1 MRRLLGIQQQEF
13 FRSLSGGREFHL
25 NFNWVKVSSVWMFI
39 VFGFYGWGTPTF
51 SSLFSIPYLLVNIF
65 IILVFSLYF
74 FYGEHHTTKL
84 RENFVIKSR
93 QIYTVCGI
101 LLLQYVINLDWI
113 SRALT
118 GDEVAYAL
126 QSQGQSYV
134 LVKKILVIFPQLG
147 DLPFRLL
154 LQICSGGILLLFFF
168 SVRLMYKIK
177 STRYFIL
184 LSFIG
189 TIIFRVGAISQGGFN
204 GSNPPGASFYYLIG
218 STILSPTNTSYR
230 ILSLLLASIFLTVIY
245 EYLRKLLWLK
255 EYIRV
260 LIMFVLV
267 SIPLFRH
274 MSLIVEISIWS
285 FYFATFILL
294 QLFRSGGHVTYQQ
307 IFLCSIATTF
317 RFPMISILIPMFFLA
332 IFDAFRLH
340 NEEERKSISRELILG
355 GLLSLPGIIFVS
367 TTRLVERFN
376 RADLSEQE
384 IDGPLVNVGRM
395 AQDIF
400 STFEVTTHKITWVI
414 STIGVIFFMRKSL
427 AGFVLMSSY
436 IAINFLLF
444 FVLNTVDVAYVSK
457 YIVEWFG
464 PLVVIGLIAIVTK
477 VPQTRK
483 VNLLIAA
490 ILAGFV
496 LTNVMDYNRI
506 PSKFIFAESTVN
518 SESSN
523 DLSNIYRV
531 VASAPFPYSETF
543 NELGKDQNLSDCL
556 NVGIVY
562 GVYPQVMA
570 GYTGTD
576 VLKSLALVHKYL
588 MAQDQLQESWL
599 TSSNESITLSG
610 SDCVIVGFVENK
622 SVIVNELL
630 ENDWEIRKIV
640 TDKTYRTNVFILTR
654 KFQ

>member
-1 MRRLLGIQQQEF
+1 MRRLLRIQQQQKF
-13 FRSLSGGREFHL
+13 FRSLSGSREFHL
-25 NFNWVKVSSVWMFI
+25 DFNWVKVSSVWMFV

-51 SSLFSIPYLLVNIF
+51 SSIFLIPYLLINIS

-74 FYGEHHTTKL
+74 FYGERYTTKL
-84 RENFVIKSR
+84 RESLVIRSR
-93 QIYTVCGI
+93 QIYTVFGI

-113 SRALT
+113 FRALT

-154 LQICSGGILLLFFF
+154 LQICSGGILLLFFLT
-168 SVRLMYKIK
+168 VRLLYKIK

-189 TIIFRVGAISQGGFN
+189 TIIFRVAAISQGGFN

-218 STILSPTNTSYR
+218 STILSPTNASYR
-230 ILSLLLASIFLTVIY
+230 ILSLLLASIFLTAIY
-245 EYLRKLLWLK
+245 EYLRKILWLK

-260 LIMFVLV
+260 LIMFVLI

-294 QLFRSGGHVTYQQ
+294 QLYRSGGRVTYQQ

-317 RFPMISILIPMFFLA
+317 RFPLIAILIPMFSLA
-332 IFDAFRLH
+332 IFDALRLQKK
-340 NEEERKSISRELILG
+340 EEGKLISRELILG

-367 TTRLVERFN
+367 TTRLVERFSS
-376 RADLSEQE
+376 ADLSEQE
-384 IDGPLVNVGRM
+384 IHGPFVDVGRI

-400 STFEVTTHKITWVI
+400 STFEVTTHKITWLI

-427 AGFVLMSSY
+427 TGFVLMSLY

-444 FVLNTVDVAYVSK
+444 FVLNTGDVAYGSK

-464 PLVVIGLIAIVTK
+464 PLFVLGLIAIATK
-477 VPQTRK
+477 APRTRK
-483 VNLLIAA
+483 VNTLVAV
-490 ILAGFV
+490 ILVVFV
-496 LTNVMDYNRI
+496 VTNVMDYNKV
-506 PSKFIFAESTVN
+506 PNKFIIATPTLH
-518 SESSN
+518 SEGSN
-523 DLSNIYRV
+523 DLNNIYRV

-543 NELGKDQNLSDCL
+543 NELKKNQNLSQCL
-556 NVGIVY
+556 NLGIVY

-576 VLKSLALVHKYL
+576 VLRSLALVHKYL
-588 MAQDQLQESWL
+588 VAQEQLQESWL
-599 TSSNESITLSG
+599 TSSIASITLSG
-610 SDCVIVGFVENK
+610 SDCVIVGFVENQ
-622 SVIVNELL
+622 SAIVNELL
-630 ENDWEIRKIV
+630 ENEWKIRKIF
-640 TDKTYRTNVFILTR
+640 TDKTYQTHVFILTH
-654 KFQ
+654 